1 MDDVHATHGT
11 AGIVKNPFLLNA
23 DVLGRLGAGA
33 QLVDNVA
40 YNGAR
45 VVAVLG
51 DGLGGQL
58 VQVLVVKDVE
68 GFEALLGKVNER
80 RDDGQE
86 DSHEAEEPADW
97 GRHGCWW
104 VLSDTKKESIEERMK
119 EWMRAG
125 HAMKLM

>member
-80 RDDGQE
+80 RDDG
-86 DSHEAEEPADW
+86 
-97 GRHGCWW
+97 
-104 VLSDTKKESIEERMK
+104 
-119 EWMRAG
+119 
-125 HAMKLM
+125 